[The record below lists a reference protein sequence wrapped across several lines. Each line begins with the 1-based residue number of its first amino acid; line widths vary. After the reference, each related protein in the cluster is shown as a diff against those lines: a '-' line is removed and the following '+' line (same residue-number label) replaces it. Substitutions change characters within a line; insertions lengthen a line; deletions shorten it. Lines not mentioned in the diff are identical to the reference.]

1 MSRTL
6 AFEMIQDTRFSKTP
20 KADVSRWTK
29 KIELKL
35 KKIDGV
41 SVRSYDTRR
50 IVFSDPSDPEKC
62 ISYRKKIHVQKTGR
76 KVTWDD
82 IMGIINSVK
91 APHYEFI

>member
-6 AFEMIQDTRFSKTP
+6 AFEMIQDTRFSKTL

-29 KIELKL
+29 KIESKL

-41 SVRSYDTRR
+41 SVRFYDTRR
-50 IVFSDPSDPEKC
+50 IVFPAPEKC

-76 KVTWDD
+76 KVTWDN
-82 IMGIINSVK
+82 IMGIINSVN

>member
-20 KADVSRWTK
+20 KADVSGWTK
-29 KIELKL
+29 KIESKL

-41 SVRSYDTRR
+41 SVRVYDTRR
-50 IVFSDPSDPEKC
+50 IVFPDPEKC
-62 ISYRKKIHVQKTGR
+62 ISYRKKIHIQKTGR

-91 APHYEFI
+91 ASHYEFI